1 MCPSYR
7 ATRDEVHSTR
17 GRAKVLAEMFQADLT
32 PASWRNPEVHEA
44 LDLCL
49 SCKACASD
57 CPTKVDMATY
67 KSEFYSHYYKGRLR
81 PAAMYAMGLLPWAA
95 RAATAGPAAARFTNA
110 TLRAPLLGPALK
122 RVAGITRRR
131 PAPLF
136 APGGG
141 FRRSSKRDLPQ
152 VRDRAPGE
160 SSVVIWP
167 DTFTDAFSPE
177 DGADLVEAFSAMG
190 ERVAVPSAWACCG
203 RTLYDFG
210 MLDRAKKT
218 LGRLVTVLEPWARAG
233 VPVVVPEPSCLVAFR
248 DELPAL
254 LPDDPR
260 AAQLASLARS
270 PSEHIVAAGLLE
282 RLHNNSPGRPG
293 RAFVHPHC
301 HQRSVV
307 GTSAD
312 VAVLGA
318 LGYEVEVLDAGCCGL
333 AGSFGFNARHEP
345 VSRKIGED
353 LWLPKLRDALRTDG
367 SGGDDATCLVID
379 GFSCR
384 TQLENLGPDLLRRA
398 TTLPALLRRYSGAS
412 AAC

>member
-32 PASWRNPEVHEA
+32 PASWRNAEVREA

-67 KSEFYSHYYKGRLR
+67 KSEFYSHYYKGRLQ
-81 PAAMYAMGLLPWAA
+81 
-95 RAATAGPAAARFTNA
+95 AGCDVRH
-110 TLRAPLLGPALK
+110 G
-122 RVAGITRRR
+122 
-131 PAPLF
+131 PAPLGCAGRNCMAGCRPVCQRN
-136 APGGG
+136 APGARARTGPEASCRHHDETPG
-141 FRRSSKRDLPQ
+141 AAVRSGRGVQEVLQARLATGAGP
-152 VRDRAPGE
+152 RPGE

-167 DTFTDAFSPE
+167 DTFTDAFSPD

-260 AAQLASLARS
+260 AARLASLARS
-270 PSEHIVAAGLLE
+270 PAEHIVAAGLLE
-282 RLHNNSPGRPG
+282 R
-293 RAFVHPHC
+293 
-301 HQRSVV
+301 
-307 GTSAD
+307 SA
-312 VAVLGA
+312 
-318 LGYEVEVLDAGCCGL
+318 
-333 AGSFGFNARHEP
+333 
-345 VSRKIGED
+345 
-353 LWLPKLRDALRTDG
+353 
-367 SGGDDATCLVID
+367 
-379 GFSCR
+379 
-384 TQLENLGPDLLRRA
+384 
-398 TTLPALLRRYSGAS
+398 
-412 AAC
+412 